1 MAITHITVR
10 GARQHNLR
18 NVSVSIPRNTL
29 TVVTGLSGSGKS
41 SLAFDTIYAEGQRR
55 YVETLSAY
63 ARQFLDRM
71 ERPDVDAIDGLSPA
85 ISIEQKTTS
94 RSPRSTVGTI
104 TEIYDY
110 LRLLYA
116 SVGQPHCP
124 NCGLPITRQTADQ
137 IVERI
142 VAIAPGERIT
152 VYAPLVRG
160 RKGEFREE
168 LDALD
173 QQGFRAR
180 IDGEM
185 VELTEGMRL
194 DKKKNHTVEA
204 IVDRII
210 LKPLPPQNDAVS
222 SRPERG
228 GGERPAVRYDTKRL
242 ETSVAKALQMA
253 TGLVLIGIQGTNRQQ
268 DETLYSSSMA
278 CPDCGIDVPRLEPR
292 SFSFNSTYG
301 ACPECHGLGSIYD
314 FDPAKTITDWSKP
327 LLDGAMGPGSGSQYL
342 LRLIKLAAD
351 KYKINLKLPFSDLP
365 KPHQDLLLY
374 GPPKNEVG
382 RTGFHGIF
390 AYLRS
395 NLDESKS
402 EGYREYMMQYMSAT
416 ICPRCKGRRLRP
428 ESLAVTIPIPI
439 PIPIPLNNG
448 AEEKAVSV
456 SEAHTAKS
464 KDLRFPTTM
473 TSQNLSIA
481 DFTGLSLERALTT
494 ARAMN
499 FTGRDRIVA
508 DRLQHEIIERLE
520 FLNAVGL
527 NYLSLARSAA
537 TLSGGEGQRIR
548 LATQIGS
555 RLRGVLYVLD
565 EPSIGLHQRDNQRL
579 IRALED
585 LRDLGNT
592 VLVVEHDEDTM
603 RKADYM
609 LDLGP
614 GAGKNGGYLI
624 AAGTPQQIMD
634 DPTSVTGQ
642 YLAGKIEILARPA
655 PRPLTGKWITIEDA
669 VAHNLQHVTAHFPL
683 GVMTVVTGVSGSG
696 KSTLVA
702 DILYRSLA
710 RTLYGSREDPGE
722 HGRVVGIDQI
732 DKAIEIDQSPIG
744 RTPRSNPATYTGVFT
759 AIRDLFAMLPESRER
774 GYKPGRFSFNVQ
786 GGRCEACQGEG
797 QRRIEMNFLPD
808 VYVLCDVCNGRRYN
822 QETLAVKFN
831 GYSIAD
837 LLDLPIADALPV
849 LKDIP
854 TAAAKLQTL
863 VDVGLGYIHLG
874 QSATTLSGGEAQR
887 MKLARELSKRQTG
900 RTLYLLDEP
909 TTGLHFD
916 DVRRLLEVLHR
927 LTDLGNTV
935 IIIEHNLDIIRNA
948 DYVLDMGP
956 EGGERGGRV
965 IAHGTPEQIATVPA
979 SYTGQFLA
987 RHYTG
992 ASEPGAP
999 SRLSLGEIA
1008 ATTSNGHH
1016 PNPNAGPQPHEIA
1029 APDRPKNSR
1038 GKFIQPE
1045 KKTGVP
1051 TAKAPKKT
1059 ASKKPPGKPATKSA
1073 SAKRTQSA

>member
-1 MAITHITVR
+1 MR
-10 GARQHNLR
+10 D
-18 NVSVSIPRNTL
+18 VSVSIPRNTL

-63 ARQFLDRM
+63 ARQFLDQM
-71 ERPDVDAIDGLSPA
+71 ERPDVDSIDGLSPA

-124 NCGLPITRQTADQ
+124 NCHRPISRQSAEQIVAQ
-137 IVERI
+137 IVERNRTDS
-142 VAIAPGERIT
+142 PGERIT
-152 VYAPLVRG
+152 VMAPVVRG

-168 LDALD
+168 LEALD
-173 QQGFRAR
+173 KKGYRVR
-180 IDGEM
+180 VDGEITE
-185 VELTEGMRL
+185 VEEGMRL
-194 DKKKNHTVEA
+194 EKRKNHTLEA
-204 IVDRII
+204 VVDRII
-210 LKPLPPQNDAVS
+210 LKPLPDEQDADG
-222 SRPERG
+222 RP
-228 GGERPAVRYDTKRL
+228 VFDTKRL
-242 ETSVAKALQMA
+242 SAAVTTALQLA
-253 TGLVLIGIQGTNRQQ
+253 NGLVLIGLQAGNGKAS
-268 DETLYSSSMA
+268 ETLFSSSMA
-278 CPDCGIDVPRLEPR
+278 CPDCGINVPKLEPR

-327 LLDGAMGPGSGSQYL
+327 LLDGAMGPGSSSQYL
-342 LRLIKLAAD
+342 LRLIKLAAE
-351 KYKINLKLPFSDLP
+351 KYKVNLKQPFAELS
-365 KPHQDLLLY
+365 KQEQDLLLY
-374 GPPKNEVG
+374 GPPRNEVG

-390 AYLRS
+390 NWLRDT
-395 NLDESKS
+395 LEDTKS
-402 EGYREYMMQYMSAT
+402 EGYREYMMQFMSAT
-416 ICPRCKGRRLRP
+416 ECPRCHGRRLRP
-428 ESLAVTIPIPI
+428 ESLAVTIPLASAAVHPPSTKDETEPI
-439 PIPIPLNNG
+439 
-448 AEEKAVSV
+448 
-456 SEAHTAKS
+456 EASDARR
-464 KDLRFPTTM
+464 DA
-473 TSQNLSIA
+473 SIA
-481 DFTGLSLERALTT
+481 DFTGLSLERALMG
-494 ARAMN
+494 ARSME
-499 FTGRDRIVA
+499 FIGRDRLIA
-508 DRLQHEIIERLE
+508 DRLQREIIERLE

-527 NYLSLARSAA
+527 GYLSLNRSAA

-579 IRALED
+579 ISALED

-592 VLVVEHDEDTM
+592 VLVVEHDEDTI
-603 RKADYM
+603 RKADYV
-609 LDLGP
+609 LDIGP
-614 GAGKNGGYLI
+614 GAGKNGGQI
-624 AAGTPQQIMD
+624 MASGTPAEIMAN
-634 DPTSVTGQ
+634 PASVTGQ
-642 YLAGKIEILARPA
+642 YLAGHIDIVTRPTPGKA
-655 PRPLTGKWITIEDA
+655 PRALSGRWLSVQDA
-669 VAHNLQHVTAHFPL
+669 TSHNLQKVTAHFPL
-683 GVMTVVTGVSGSG
+683 SVMTVVSGVSGSG
-696 KSTLVA
+696 KSTLVN

-710 RTLYGSREDPGE
+710 KELYGSREEPGA
-722 HGRVVGIDQI
+722 H
-732 DKAIEIDQSPIG
+732 KAIHGADQLDKVIQIDQSPIG

-759 AIRDLFAMLPESRER
+759 AIRDLFAMLPDSRER

-808 VYVLCDVCNGRRYN
+808 VYVLCEICNGRRYN

-837 LLDLPIADALPV
+837 ILDLPIEDAVPV

-854 TAAAKLQTL
+854 AVNQKLQTL

-948 DYVLDMGP
+948 DYLIDMGP
-956 EGGERGGRV
+956 EGGEGGGRIV
-965 IAHGTPEQIATVPA
+965 AQGPPESVAHVAE
-979 SYTGQFLA
+979 SHTGHFLA
-987 RHYTG
+987 RYYESAGTMA
-992 ASEPGAP
+992 ASKHLPPVELPDLEKKAP
-999 SRLSLGEIA
+999 K
-1008 ATTSNGHH
+1008 
-1016 PNPNAGPQPHEIA
+1016 P
-1029 APDRPKNSR
+1029 
-1038 GKFIQPE
+1038 KFIAPE

-1051 TAKAPKKT
+1051 TASKVKPESAQKKSVVKRAVKKT
-1059 ASKKPPGKPATKSA
+1059 ARVVT
-1073 SAKRTQSA
+1073 